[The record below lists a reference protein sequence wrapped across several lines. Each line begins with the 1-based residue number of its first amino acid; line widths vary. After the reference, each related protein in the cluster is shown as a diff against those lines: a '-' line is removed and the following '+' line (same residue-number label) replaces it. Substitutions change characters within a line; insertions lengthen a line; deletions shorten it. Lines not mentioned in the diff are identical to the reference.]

1 MTLLCNFAWKK
12 IGLKRESHPLTT
24 GQKYV
29 AVYCDHRQAKKE
41 VVLGLCQGSG
51 KEVKQSQEGALE
63 CGADVSHL
71 LASVSPRE
79 VLAGV
84 NVEGT
89 PRLLCSLAAVFG
101 VCLYPQITDAPNAP
115 LRYHSTSS

>member
-1 MTLLCNFAWKK
+1 MSVSQTEMTLLCNFAWKK

-63 CGADVSHL
+63 CGADVSQL
-71 LASVSPRE
+71 LAAYVRVRYWLALTWRALPGCSV
-79 VLAGV
+79 L
-84 NVEGT
+84 
-89 PRLLCSLAAVFG
+89 
-101 VCLYPQITDAPNAP
+101 
-115 LRYHSTSS
+115 